1 MAFESPTTI
10 NATQGLESFL
20 PYLSTVT
27 DFWFGRMLIFAV
39 FLIFFF
45 GYMRSKG
52 GQFFSAFAVSSY
64 VTFVISMLFWAMNM
78 ITGLDFAWVVGVTLI
93 ASACLLVQNNRS

>member
-1 MAFESPTTI
+1 MSWQSPSEI
-10 NATQGLESFL
+10 NASRGLDSFI

-27 DFWFGRMLIFAV
+27 EYWFGRMLIFAV

-52 GQFFSAFAVSSY
+52 GNFFSAFAVSSY
-64 VTFVISMLFWAMNM
+64 VTFVISMLFWAIDM
-78 ITGLDFAWVVGVTLI
+78 ITGLDFAWVVGITLI
-93 ASACLLVQNNRS
+93 ASALLLVQNNKN